1 MKQTRIAF
9 HFPDATITAIARDLP
24 VLLLGMMVW
33 VLLAAAA
40 AGNSLAGDKESND
53 PSIGHTQGRYVDD
66 AEVDAYNAARKEPDS
81 KKRALKLLE
90 FLQKYPK
97 STLMEA
103 SDYAEVSVIEAEY
116 NAFYAAGQESDYEKR
131 ADRLIEFI
139 QKYQTSTLA
148 GNVDYEYIKMLK
160 EVLRDKKYE
169 LLESLGERWLKIHP
183 KDKEVYALVAEAT
196 MNLRKYERCA
206 DCLEEIY
213 RMEPTPSLAREI
225 NVVYQ
230 KTKNV
235 TKQLEWA
242 DRLFKMPEFD
252 ADYMLRYEYMMG
264 FLNTNNLPKAA
275 EYGSLALKSTDL
287 AKNTDKQMEA
297 QWRKVRRASYH
308 VIAINLKEN
317 GNFNA
322 AISAFKQAIKAE
334 RYGQGYYEIAACQEH
349 QKNVEEAML
358 YYAMAETM
366 GEETTLKAKARLE
379 ILYKA
384 LHNDTLIGVDKVYN
398 KAKKMFVEQD

>member
-9 HFPDATITAIARDLP
+9 HFPDATITVIVRDLP
-24 VLLLGMMVW
+24 VLLLGMLVW

-40 AGNSLAGDKESND
+40 ANTSLAGDKESND
-53 PSIGHTQGRYVDD
+53 PSSGHTQGRYIDE
-66 AEVDAYNAARKEPDS
+66 AESNAYKAAKKEPDS
-81 KKRALKLLE
+81 KKRAVKLLE

-97 STLMEA
+97 SALMES
-103 SDYAEVSVIEAEY
+103 SDYAEVRVIEDEY
-116 NAFYAAGQESDYEKR
+116 NAFYAAGQEPDYEKR
-131 ADRLIEFI
+131 ADKLIEFI

-160 EVLRDKKYE
+160 EALRDKKYE
-169 LLESLGERWLKIHP
+169 LLESLGERWLKIRL

-196 MNLRKYERCA
+196 MNLGKYQRCA
-206 DCLEEIY
+206 ECLEEIY
-213 RMEPTPSLAREI
+213 RIEPTPSLAREI
-225 NVVYQ
+225 HTVYQ

-252 ADYMLRYEYMMG
+252 ADYMLRYESMMG
-264 FLNTNNLPKAA
+264 FLNNNDLPKAA
-275 EYGSLALKSTDL
+275 EYANLVLKSTDL
-287 AKNTDKQMEA
+287 AKNRDKQMEA

-317 GNFNA
+317 GNFIA
-322 AISAFKQAIKAE
+322 AISAFRQAIKAE
-334 RYGQGYYEIAACQEH
+334 RYGQGYYEIAACQEN
-349 QKNVEEAML
+349 QKNVEEAMI

-366 GEETTLKAKARLE
+366 GEETALKAKARLE
-379 ILYKA
+379 ILYRA
-384 LHNDTLIGVDKVYN
+384 LHNDTLIGIDKVYS
-398 KAKKMFVEQD
+398 KAKKKFAEPD